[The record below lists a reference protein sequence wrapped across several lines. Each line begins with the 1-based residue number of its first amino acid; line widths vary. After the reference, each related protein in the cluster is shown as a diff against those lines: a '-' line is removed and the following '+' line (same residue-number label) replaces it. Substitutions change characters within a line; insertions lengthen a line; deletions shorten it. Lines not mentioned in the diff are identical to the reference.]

1 MPKALVNGI
10 QLDYEVFGPEGGE
23 PLLLVMGLAMQRV
36 AWPASLLDALL
47 ARGFRCITVDN
58 RDVGHS
64 TRYDDIRAPALP
76 TSIAA
81 RLFGLR
87 PRLPYGL
94 ADLADDDMA
103 LLAHLGIERAHVA
116 GISMGG
122 MIAQHIAGHHGARV
136 RSLTLI
142 ATSSGRLGL
151 PPPRPKVLRVMLS
164 RPTGRVS
171 VDEGVA
177 YVSRLFR
184 AIGSPAWPMSK
195 ADIEGRARIGVMRAA
210 AGSGV
215 TRQLA
220 AILADGDRSPM
231 LRRIGVPTLVLH
243 GTADPMVPIAHG
255 IDLARVIP
263 GARFESIEGWGHDLP
278 DALAPVLADHIAA
291 HARQAGQT
299 AP

>member
-1 MPKALVNGI
+1 MPRALVNGVE
-10 QLDYEVFGPEGGE
+10 LDYETHGPEQGE

-36 AWPASLLDALL
+36 AWPAALLDALV

-58 RDVGHS
+58 RDVGFS
-64 TRYDDIRAPALP
+64 TRYEDIRAPSLP

-87 PRLPYGL
+87 PRLPYRL

-103 LLAHLGIERAHVA
+103 LLTHLGIHAAHVA

-122 MIAQHIAGHHGARV
+122 MVAQHVAGHHGERV
-136 RSLTLI
+136 RSLTLM

-151 PPPRPKVLRVMLS
+151 PPPRPKVLRMMMS
-164 RPTGRVS
+164 RPSGRVS

-177 YVSRLFR
+177 YVTRLYR
-184 AIGSPAWPMSK
+184 TIGSPAWPMSP
-195 ADIEGRARIGVMRAA
+195 ADLEGRARIGVMRAA
-210 AGSGV
+210 AGTGV

-220 AILADGDRSPM
+220 AIIADGDRSPM
-231 LRRIGVPTLVLH
+231 LRRLKVPTLVLH
-243 GTADPMVPIAHG
+243 GSADPMVPIAHG

-278 DALAPVLADHIAA
+278 DALAPVFADHIAA
-291 HARQAGQT
+291 HARKAR
-299 AP
+299 